1 LIFSPA
7 ATLYCL
13 PPVFMTAYISALS
26 RPDFAEPILQGRNT
40 SGAAAACNLANAG
53 RTEGTQKPTKL
64 SMIAQKI

>member
-1 LIFSPA
+1 
-7 ATLYCL
+7 
-13 PPVFMTAYISALS
+13 MTAYISALS

-64 SMIAQKI
+64 SMLAQKI